1 MIEYAKSSGVISGI
15 LVTVVGTVLAAVVMN
30 YLNINV
36 QEQKP
41 VKETPIDYTAQ
52 NRPITNEGKG
62 QYRDKVVSVPKQSI
76 EDDFGAYIN
85 APSERVNVSVAI
97 IDERTNLSNDVSSAI
112 ASLYRNAGNSTS
124 IGLFR
129 GDFTK
134 KASFQ
139 ELMEG
144 NSEIIEKLG
153 LYQHTDYLAVGKIR
167 YKYRNSD
174 LVSGSI
180 VCSITISMNVIS
192 TSKKAAVKSFTISN
206 ANGNGVT
213 EDQAKEDA
221 LQMALKYYS
230 ENISL

>member
-1 MIEYAKSSGVISGI
+1 MIEYAKSSGIISGI

-30 YLNINV
+30 YLNINE

-52 NRPITNEGKG
+52 NQPTINEGKG
-62 QYRDKVVSVPKQSI
+62 QYRDKVVSVPK
-76 EDDFGAYIN
+76 EDDFGPYIN
-85 APSERVNVSVAI
+85 ASSERVNVSVII
-97 IDERTNLSNDVSSAI
+97 IDEQANLSNDVSSSI
-112 ASLYRNAGNSTS
+112 ATLYSNAGNSTS
-124 IGLFR
+124 MGLFR

-134 KASFQ
+134 KSSFR

-192 TSKKAAVKSFTISN
+192 TSKKAVVKSFTISN
-206 ANGNGVT
+206 ANGNGAT